1 MRATGRVTLPCNPL
15 TMLLGRRSVDPT
27 GKAMRNNLLVL
38 SVAIAAGLGSAAA
51 GQSSKNE
58 GKQAAEQQAQAAS
71 GGAQTPPAE
80 RDARRDAESRRARGR
95 GMPVPPDWPR
105 AGGFGPERP
114 MAEGLAIETIVVG
127 DAIRRE
133 LTDADLE
140 RVVAVAR
147 EVSPEWGETLAA
159 RAKESPEQVKEA
171 LRGGARRLLAL
182 TALKERAPKVFAAK
196 VAELRA
202 QGETA
207 RAVAELRRLES
218 DAASTDAAL
227 AAARAALDQC
237 AMRQVEATIAAR
249 AEELSA
255 LEQYIERMRKDL
267 ARDGGN
273 AEALA
278 KELAERARERGSR
291 RPDSP
296 EGREGPGGRDGPEGR
311 GGPDGPDGPDGPG
324 GPDGPRGPDDPRGP
338 R

>member
-1 MRATGRVTLPCNPL
+1 
-15 TMLLGRRSVDPT
+15 
-27 GKAMRNNLLVL
+27 MRNNFLIL
-38 SVAIAAGLGSAAA
+38 SVVIAAGLGPAAVA
-51 GQSSKNE
+51 QSSKDE
-58 GKQAAEQQAQAAS
+58 GKQAAQQQAQRAP
-71 GGAQTPPAE
+71 GDAQTPPAE
-80 RDARRDAESRRARGR
+80 REARRDTESRRARGR

-147 EVSPEWGETLAA
+147 EVSPEWGETLAV
-159 RAKESPEQVKEA
+159 RAKENPEQVKEA

-218 DAASTDAAL
+218 DAASTEDSL

-237 AMRQVEATIAAR
+237 AKRQVEATIAAR

-273 AEALA
+273 VESLA
-278 KELAERARERGSR
+278 KELSQRARERGPR
-291 RPDSP
+291 RAEAPEGREGSEGRGAPEVREAP
-296 EGREGPGGRDGPEGR
+296 EGREGPE
-311 GGPDGPDGPDGPG
+311 
-324 GPDGPRGPDDPRGP
+324 GPRGGELPPGAPPPRP
-338 R
+338 